1 MSPRV
6 SPWWMGPLLL
16 NPLRRWTIRPERLLA
31 PYIHE
36 AMTVLEPGPGMGFFT
51 LALASLV
58 GPYGK
63 VIAVDIQPKMLEKL
77 RDRAERA
84 GLASRIEIRLAA
96 GDSLQIIDLVGSVD
110 FALAFAVVHE
120 TLSVERF
127 FREVATALKPGAS
140 TLIVEPSGH
149 VRAEKFDAEV
159 EAAEADGL
167 VVVATPKISRS
178 HAVLLRKP
186 VAA

>member
-1 MSPRV
+1 
-6 SPWWMGPLLL
+6 MGPLLL

-51 LALASLV
+51 LALATLV
-58 GPYGK
+58 GPHGK

-84 GLASRIEIRLAA
+84 GLAPRIEIRLAA
-96 GDSLQIIDLVGSVD
+96 GDSLRIIDLVGSVD

-149 VRAEKFDAEV
+149 VHAEKFDAEV
-159 EAAEADGL
+159 QAAETAGL
-167 VVVATPKISRS
+167 VVVGTPKIARS
-178 HAVLLRKP
+178 HAALLRKP